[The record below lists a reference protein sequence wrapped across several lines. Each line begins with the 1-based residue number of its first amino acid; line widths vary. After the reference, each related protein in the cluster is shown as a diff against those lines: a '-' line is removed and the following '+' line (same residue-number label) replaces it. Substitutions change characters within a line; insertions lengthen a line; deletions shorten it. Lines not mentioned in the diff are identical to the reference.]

1 MPLIQEDICRL
12 MPSNVIYWGG
22 DLTDF
27 ADQDWENA
35 AHSGRHLPAYA
46 VKCYLLE
53 R

>member
-1 MPLIQEDICRL
+1 LILRSKIK
-12 MPSNVIYWGG
+12 
-22 DLTDF
+22 
-27 ADQDWENA
+27 ENA